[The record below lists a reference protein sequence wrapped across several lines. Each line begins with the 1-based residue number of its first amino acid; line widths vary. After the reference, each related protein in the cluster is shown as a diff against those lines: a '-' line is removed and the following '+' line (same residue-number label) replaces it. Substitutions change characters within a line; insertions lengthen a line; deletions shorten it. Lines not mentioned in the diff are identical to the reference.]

1 MSDDLTRCSC
11 FGSLTKRIS
20 SYRPKL
26 EEPKVRW
33 TRWTSVHACLH
44 QLVAR
49 CASWYDDEA
58 AGHETH
64 DGVRRCG
71 RHASWAPSRAAGRSA
86 RPANVCRR
94 GAPPPPRPAPPRLD
108 RFRPPAGA
116 YCRPAAMSDGS
127 TQKWMLL
134 DVHYPS
140 LRPRPPPAPL
150 HPYPTDF
157 YCFYYSK
164 IINQATDYT
173 TREACKQ

>member
-49 CASWYDDEA
+49 CASWYDGEA
-58 AGHETH
+58 AGH

-71 RHASWAPSRAAGRSA
+71 RHASWAPSRAAARSA

-116 YCRPAAMSDGS
+116 YCRPAAICDGS
-127 TQKWMLL
+127 TQKWMFLA
-134 DVHYPS
+134 VHYPGH
-140 LRPRPPPAPL
+140 LQLLCTPTPL
-150 HPYPTDF
+150 LPY
-157 YCFYYSK
+157 
-164 IINQATDYT
+164 ATSS
-173 TREACKQ
+173 